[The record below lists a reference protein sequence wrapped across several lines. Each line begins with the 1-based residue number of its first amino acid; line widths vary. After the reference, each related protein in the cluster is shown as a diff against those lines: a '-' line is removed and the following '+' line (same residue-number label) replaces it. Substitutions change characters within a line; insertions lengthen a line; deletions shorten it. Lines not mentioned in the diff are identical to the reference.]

1 MKIFAERIKELREER
16 KLTMSQLAKELGI
29 RQSTISRWERGER
42 LPNLDAI
49 IALAKFFK
57 LSTDYLCGLED

>member
-57 LSTDYLCGLED
+57 VSYLCGLED

>member
-1 MKIFAERIKELREER
+1 MTE
-16 KLTMSQLAKELGI
+16 LAKKI
-29 RQSTISRWERGER
+29 NVSPNTVSRWERGKR

-57 LSTDYLCGLED
+57 VSTDYLCGLED

>member
-57 LSTDYLCGLED
+57 VSTDYLCGLED

>member
-29 RQSTISRWERGER
+29 RQSTISRWERGKR
-42 LPNLDAI
+42 CQIWML
-49 IALAKFFK
+49 
-57 LSTDYLCGLED
+57 

>member
-1 MKIFAERIKELREER
+1 MRLKELREER
-16 KLTMSQLAKELGI
+16 GLTMTELAKKI
-29 RQSTISRWERGER
+29 NVSPNTVSRWERGKR

-57 LSTDYLCGLED
+57 VSTDYLCGLED